1 MPSKYLRVAH
11 SVIADLA
18 QSSLQASDL
27 TPTLMKNA
35 RVKNPMSDTKDVE
48 ASREDPKENRKDND
62 DADVSSLVTRSD
74 DGVDPLPPYEVDENF
89 KSESVHLPSDL
100 PQTQSLDIDLRWTV
114 LCDLFLTLI
123 ADSTYDAR
131 SRVLLERVG
140 SSLDLSWLD
149 ICRFEKRVTEAL
161 EMQAA
166 QEKETWDAEE
176 HLANR
181 AKLARRKRLMMV
193 GLATAG
199 GGLVLG
205 VSMGALAPVIG
216 AGLAAGFTAIG
227 VSGTSGALAGG
238 GTMAL
243 IGTTGVGIGGAIGG
257 KAMGRRSGSV
267 KTFEFRP
274 LHNNNRVNLT
284 ITVSGWLIGG
294 EDDVRLPFSTINP
307 IMGDIF
313 SIHWE
318 PDMLRSMGQTIGI
331 LASEVSMV
339 HLTGERFC

>member
-1 MPSKYLRVAH
+1 
-11 SVIADLA
+11 
-18 QSSLQASDL
+18 
-27 TPTLMKNA
+27 
-35 RVKNPMSDTKDVE
+35 MSDTKDVDTSKE
-48 ASREDPKENRKDND
+48 HSKENHKDD
-62 DADVSSLVTRSD
+62 DDTNMSIPVTRSD
-74 DGVDPLPPYEVDENF
+74 DEVDPPPPYGVNGNLE
-89 KSESVHLPSDL
+89 SESVHLRSDL
-100 PQTQSLDIDLRWTV
+100 PETENLDIDLRWTV

-140 SSLDLSWLD
+140 SFLDLSWLD
-149 ICRFEKRVTEAL
+149 ICRFEKRVTDAL

-166 QEKETWDAEE
+166 QEKETWNAEE

-227 VSGTSGALAGG
+227 VSGTSGVLAGG

-331 LASEVSMV
+331 LASEVRPV
-339 HLTGERFC
+339 HHRSVWFC